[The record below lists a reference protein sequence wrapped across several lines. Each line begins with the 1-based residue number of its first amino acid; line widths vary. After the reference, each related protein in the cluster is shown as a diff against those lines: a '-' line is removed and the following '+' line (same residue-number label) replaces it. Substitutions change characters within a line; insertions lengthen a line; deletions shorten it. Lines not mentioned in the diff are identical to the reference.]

1 MFSQTPLGDRAAL
14 PWVTFVGREVRFI
27 FNPFAVLSLIRESLE
42 ERFESLLE
50 DIHSQMHLGKM
61 NKPIQEVG
69 GPTVLIPLL
78 AVVKTVLYT

>member
-1 MFSQTPLGDRAAL
+1 MFSDSPRDRAAL
-14 PWVTFVGREVRFI
+14 PWVTFVGREVCFI
-27 FNPFAVLSLIRESLE
+27 FNPFAFLSLIRESP